1 MTRIDPQRLLRLAVL
16 IKEGSFRKAADAL
29 GITQPALSQSMAQL
43 EDEVGVQ
50 LITRSAR
57 GVHPTLYGEALYS
70 HAKVIDS
77 ELARATQQI
86 ESLFAGSAG
95 SLLIGSPTGGGMFI
109 VAQAL
114 CKMTMSRSDV
124 NVRVVENVKVEEL
137 IGSLH
142 DRDIDVVVSP
152 KLPEITLRGA
162 RALRLFRTRKMLCV
176 RKNHPEAEKLSLD
189 RLGEYPFV
197 CPPEGMGILS
207 DIKSIFTMNGIKFP
221 SNTIIS
227 NSISLAKDIVLG
239 SNAFTIV
246 SDISILQDKD
256 TNLVCIDVD
265 EDNSKW
271 YYLIFRQEY
280 IATDPVKSFLKE
292 VVAVC
297 KEWDIDLHPDA
308 IYLQKFGRMPREQP
322 KQGLEMLLSDI

>member
-16 IKEGSFRKAADAL
+16 IKEGSFRKAAETL

-57 GVHPTLYGEALYS
+57 GVHPTLYGEALYA
-70 HAKVIDS
+70 HARVIDS

-114 CKMTMSRSDV
+114 CRMTSSRTDA
-124 NVRVVENVKVEEL
+124 NVRVIENVKVEEL

-152 KLPEITLRGA
+152 RLPELTLKGA
-162 RALRLFRTRKMLCV
+162 RAIRLFGTRKILCV
-176 RKNHPEAEKLSLD
+176 RKDHPEAHNLCLEALVN
-189 RLGEYPFV
+189 YPFV
-197 CPPEGMGILS
+197 CPPDDMGILS
-207 DIKSIFTMNGIKFP
+207 DIKSIFSTRGLNFP
-221 SNTIIS
+221 SSTIIS
-227 NSISLAKDIVLG
+227 NSISLAKDMVLG
-239 SNAFTIV
+239 SDAFTIV
-246 SDISILQDKD
+246 SDISILESKS
-256 TNLVCIDVD
+256 
-265 EDNSKW
+265 NSISCLDLSEGTVSW
-271 YYLIFRQEY
+271 YYLLFRQEY
-280 IATDPVKSFLKE
+280 VATEPVKNFVKE
-292 VVAVC
+292 LIFVC
-297 KEWDIDLHPDA
+297 KEWGVEVNGEALHFQKYGKPPRDSSQSKG
-308 IYLQKFGRMPREQP
+308 YLY
-322 KQGLEMLLSDI
+322 S

>member
-16 IKEGSFRKAADAL
+16 IKEGSFRKAAETL

-70 HAKVIDS
+70 HARVIDS

-109 VAQAL
+109 VAQTL
-114 CKMTMSRSDV
+114 CRMMSSRTDA
-124 NVRVVENVKVEEL
+124 NVRVIENVKVEEL

-152 KLPEITLRGA
+152 KLPELTLKGA
-162 RALRLFRTRKMLCV
+162 RAIRLFGTRKILCV
-176 RKNHPEAEKLSLD
+176 RKGHPEAQNLSLEA
-189 RLGEYPFV
+189 LINYPFV
-197 CPPEGMGILS
+197 CPPDDMGILS
-207 DIKSIFTMNGIKFP
+207 DIKSIFSTRGLSFP
-221 SNTIIS
+221 SSTIIS
-227 NSISLAKDIVLG
+227 NSISLAKDMVIG
-239 SNAFTIV
+239 SDAFTIV
-246 SDISILQDKD
+246 SDISIL
-256 TNLVCIDVD
+256 
-265 EDNSKW
+265 ESKTSALSCLDLSEGSVSW
-271 YYLIFRQEY
+271 YYLLFRQEY
-280 IATDPVKSFLKE
+280 VATEPVKNFVKE
-292 VVAVC
+292 LLLVC
-297 KEWDIDLHPDA
+297 KEWGIEVHSEAL
-308 IYLQKFGRMPREQP
+308 YFQKYGKPPRENSQ
-322 KQGLEMLLSDI
+322 S